1 MELEKRS
8 HKEGDRMSETDK
20 LFKAMEID
28 EKQKEEIKSKLLVAR
43 DRPLQVRIKV
53 AGTEDIV
60 IPSRRLRGT
69 ELLDMTREFNKINPK
84 LTIANELEIVALTP
98 DENQRAYEVMD
109 RYIALATGLE
119 QEWLTKELDDV
130 RVRRALLKGIIDGS
144 MLNPEEKDILSKFH
158 PRS

>member
-8 HKEGDRMSETDK
+8 HKEGDRMSEIDK
-20 LFKAMEID
+20 LSKAMEID

-43 DRPLQVRIKV
+43 DRPLQIRIKMP
-53 AGTEDIV
+53 GTEDIV

-69 ELLDMTREFNKINPK
+69 EVLEMTREFNKINPK
-84 LTIANELEIVALTP
+84 LTTANELEIVSLTP

-119 QEWLTKELDDV
+119 QEWLTRELDDA
-130 RVRRALLKGIIDGS
+130 RIRRALLKGIIDGS
-144 MLNPEEKDILSKFH
+144 ILNPEEKDILNKF
-158 PRS
+158 RSRS

>member
-1 MELEKRS
+1 
-8 HKEGDRMSETDK
+8 MSETDK

-28 EKQKEEIKSKLLVAR
+28 EKQKEEIKAKLLVAR
-43 DRPLQVRIKV
+43 DRPLQVRILRP
-53 AGTEDIV
+53 GMDDIV

-69 ELLDMTREFNKINPK
+69 ELLEMTREFNKINPK

-109 RYIALATGLE
+109 RYIALATGIE
-119 QEWLTKELDDV
+119 QEWLTGELDDI
-130 RVRRALLKGIIDGS
+130 RVRRALLKGIVDGS
-144 MLNPEEKDILSKFH
+144 MLNPEDKDILSKFH

>member
-1 MELEKRS
+1 
-8 HKEGDRMSETDK
+8 MSETDK

-43 DRPLQVRIKV
+43 DRPLQIRISR
-53 AGTEDIV
+53 AGMDDIV
-60 IPSRRLRGT
+60 IPSRRLRGR

-84 LTIANELEIVALTP
+84 LTIANELEIVSLTP

-119 QEWLTKELDDV
+119 QEWLTTELDDA
-130 RVRRALLKGIIDGS
+130 RIRRALLKGIVDGS
-144 MLNPEEKDILSKFH
+144 MLNPEEKDILSKF
-158 PRS
+158 RSRS